1 MTIKRRRINNIEV
14 RPTKNRQVPYEIIC
28 WQRNDYYY
36 EKDQY
41 EQIEDDPQMYR
52 RKDSPDSCCRVHET
66 CFKNPESCYV
76 IADVIDREDEEP
88 DIKSIGKRPWDL
100 GVMDRADFDEI
111 VNAVFN
117 DYYASYG
124 NEME

>member
-1 MTIKRRRINNIEV
+1 MAIKRRRVGNIEV
-14 RPTKNRQVPYEIIC
+14 RPTQNEKAPYEIIR
-28 WQRNDYYY
+28 WQKNNYYY

-41 EQIEDDPQMYR
+41 EPVDGDGQRYCKKNDPLG
-52 RKDSPDSCCRVHET
+52 SCLIHES

-76 IADVIDREDEEP
+76 IADVLPCKDEEP
-88 DIKSIGKRPWDL
+88 DIKTIGRRPWDL
-100 GVMDRADFDEI
+100 SEADRADFDEI
-111 VNAVFN
+111 IRAIYN